1 MSSPLKVLIVEDSED
16 DALLMIH
23 ELERGGYAVSYER
36 VDSATSLRAS
46 LDKQEW
52 DLILS
57 DYSLPGFD
65 GRTALDLVR
74 ERRLDIPFILV
85 SGTVGEET
93 AVEAMRRGAHD
104 YLLKDRP
111 TRLVPAVQR
120 ELREAGVRRER
131 RRVEE
136 SLRENE
142 HLLRLVIDLVPHFIF
157 AKDSN
162 SRHLFVNRAC
172 AEVNG
177 LTPEQMVGRSDLDLL
192 TDRIQAEAFM
202 RDDREVIAS
211 GRPKLI
217 PEERLT
223 DHTGRTRI
231 LQTIKMPF
239 AAPGTGDPAV
249 LGVAVDV
256 TEHKL
261 VVQAL
266 REGEERMR
274 LIIDTALDSVI
285 TMDAQGRITNWNAQA
300 ETTFGWSSE
309 EIIGR
314 LLSETIIPRQYREQ
328 HERGLKKF
336 LAGSPG
342 PMLNKRIE
350 VTALH
355 RDEREFPVE
364 IAIAPVARNGEWFF
378 SAFVRDI
385 TERKRA
391 EEAIKQ
397 RAAELERFHQLSVGR
412 EMQMIELKKEVNEL
426 AGQVGRPPPY
436 ELSFLE
442 ARDKSLS
449 RS

>member
-16 DALLMIH
+16 DALLMIQ
-23 ELERGGYAVSYER
+23 ELRRGGYDVTYER
-36 VDSATSLRAS
+36 VDSAASLGAS

-57 DYSLPGFD
+57 DYTLPGFD
-65 GRTALDLVR
+65 GQTALGLVR
-74 ERRLDIPFILV
+74 DRQPDVPFILV

-120 ELREAGVRRER
+120 ELREAEVRRER

-172 AEVNG
+172 AEANG

-223 DHTGRTRI
+223 DSTGRTRI
-231 LQTIKMPF
+231 LQTMKIPF
-239 AAPGTGDPAV
+239 AAPGTGEPAV

-274 LIIDTALDSVI
+274 LIIDMALDSVI
-285 TMDAQGRITNWNAQA
+285 TMDAEEHITNWNAQA

-309 EIIGR
+309 EITGR
-314 LLSETIIPRQYREQ
+314 LLSETIIPPRYREQ
-328 HERGLKKF
+328 HRRGLKQF
-336 LAGSPG
+336 LAGSPS

-350 VTALH
+350 IVALH
-355 RDEREFPVE
+355 RDGREFPVE
-364 IAIAPVARNGEWFF
+364 LAIAPVERNGEWFF

-391 EEAIKQ
+391 EEAIQQ
-397 RAAELERFHQLSVGR
+397 RAAELERFHRLSVGR

-426 AGQVGRPPPY
+426 ARQVGRPPPY
-436 ELSFLE
+436 DLSFLDP
-442 ARDKSLS
+442 RDKSQA

>member
-23 ELERGGYAVSYER
+23 ELQRGGYDVRYER
-36 VDSATSLRAS
+36 VDSATRLGAS

-202 RDDREVIAS
+202 KDDREVIAS
-211 GRPKLI
+211 GQTKLI

-223 DHTGRTRI
+223 DPTGRTRI

-239 AAPGTGDPAV
+239 AAPGTGEPAV

-300 ETTFGWSSE
+300 ETTFGWSGE

-314 LLSETIIPRQYREQ
+314 LLTETIIPRQYREQ
-328 HERGLKKF
+328 HKRGLKQF
-336 LAGSPG
+336 LAGGPG

-355 RDEREFPVE
+355 RDGREFPVE
-364 IAIAPVARNGEWFF
+364 LAIAPVGRNGEWFF

-397 RAAELERFHQLSVGR
+397 RAAELERFHRLSVGR